1 MFLKMK
7 PICECGHIFKE
18 LVIDQEIYID
28 KLYGSSFITPS
39 TVHPSI
45 CPQCGVIIEGVAMQ
59 YPINGRFEYD
69 EKKYSL

>member
-1 MFLKMK
+1 MSADTF
-7 PICECGHIFKE
+7 FKE
-18 LVIDQEIYID
+18 LVIDQEMYID

-39 TVHPSI
+39 TIHPSI
-45 CPQCGVIIEGVAMQ
+45 CPQCGVIIEGVSMQ